1 MTSILVAHYTQSRGD
16 KVWIDR
22 NLIVCLLAIPI
33 AFLLTTLY
41 AVLDYKSFIA
51 DIRFEAVHYS
61 SGHFGHEGLTSTSF
75 YLYGNYL
82 ITKGYGTIPIIF
94 AGLGLIWLLRKAPW
108 KAAIIVV
115 IPIVLYI
122 FVGRYKVFFARNL
135 MATIPFLS
143 LLSGFFIFALYETL
157 TKKLSFLSKPTRA
170 LVVTVALIIVL
181 SSSVWQQIVVVL
193 NHIEWITLPDTRW
206 VSIEWIKMNLPS
218 GSIVGRE
225 PFTPPVEKYT
235 GKFNIRYFDIFDL
248 AYLDYSVVKKLDY
261 MILSFFS
268 YGKFLNNSHVYLEE
282 AKAYKEFFKTH
293 ELVKEF
299 IPDGKTLG
307 GPRIRVYKIK
317 HCLDY
322 RFGAIGQG
330 WLPLTGDWDGDGSDT
345 VGFYDPS
352 TGKFFLKNRHEGGVA
367 DLVYRFGAIGQ
378 GWLPLTGD
386 WDGDG
391 SDTVGF
397 YDPSTGKF
405 FLKNRHEDGVADL
418 VYRFGAIGQGWLPLT
433 GDWDGDGTDTAGLYE
448 SRTSQFFLRN
458 IHAGGAADLN
468 YHFNLGRFDWIPL
481 GGDWDGDGI
490 DTVGYYDPLKGWF
503 LLTNSQGDGDNVSIC
518 QAADGLDDQAR
529 DFKLMVIVDPP
540 IDIIL

>member
-1 MTSILVAHYTQSRGD
+1 
-16 KVWIDR
+16 
-22 NLIVCLLAIPI
+22 
-33 AFLLTTLY
+33 
-41 AVLDYKSFIA
+41 
-51 DIRFEAVHYS
+51 
-61 SGHFGHEGLTSTSF
+61 
-75 YLYGNYL
+75 
-82 ITKGYGTIPIIF
+82 
-94 AGLGLIWLLRKAPW
+94 
-108 KAAIIVV
+108 
-115 IPIVLYI
+115 
-122 FVGRYKVFFARNL
+122 
-135 MATIPFLS
+135 
-143 LLSGFFIFALYETL
+143 
-157 TKKLSFLSKPTRA
+157 
-170 LVVTVALIIVL
+170 
-181 SSSVWQQIVVVL
+181 
-193 NHIEWITLPDTRW
+193 
-206 VSIEWIKMNLPS
+206 MNLPS

-317 HCLDY
+317 HCLD
-322 RFGAIGQG
+322 
-330 WLPLTGDWDGDGSDT
+330 
-345 VGFYDPS
+345 
-352 TGKFFLKNRHEGGVA
+352 
-367 DLVYRFGAIGQ
+367 YRFGAIGQ